1 MPCICALVE
10 GRSYLS
16 FLTDIL
22 RRGLTIKPG
31 TAYLTS
37 LASHLVAEM
46 SLSPTFW
53 DFRWAIMSTWRLRE
67 FRESELWPS
76 HLHGKCFI
84 PDPFPRSVGPKAT
97 FNMIPCTHLHT
108 CVPIHTGTCSIG
120 IPGWPSTSSIVRF
133 LSSQFS
139 IPSLQESWDYRGVPA
154 AQARRSLQGY
164 FF

>member
-1 MPCICALVE
+1 MGAGRERPSHKIHLKPLCLHVCVPMSCMHVLVE
-10 GRSYLS
+10 ARGYLS

-53 DFRWAIMSTWRLRE
+53 DYRWAITSTWHLCE
-67 FRESELWPS
+67 FRESELWPP

-84 PDPFPRSVGPKAT
+84 PDPFPQSVGPKAT
-97 FNMIPCTHLHT
+97 FNLIQCIHIHAW
-108 CVPIHTGTCSIG
+108 VPIHTGTHSIG
-120 IPGWPSTSSIVRF
+120 IPG
-133 LSSQFS
+133 
-139 IPSLQESWDYRGVPA
+139 
-154 AQARRSLQGY
+154 
-164 FF
+164 